1 MCKTFISFLK
11 KIWIDW
17 GENIEKEHSKL
28 FTFNKVVSI
37 ICFLQVDEDPSFL
50 VKQFDILFSR
60 PPSNKLLKVL
70 YCLILNQCFYSSSNQ
85 NIYIS
90 EMFKHITKTNITSD
104 YFRILAVLVAKF
116 GMEEEKVCEM
126 P

>member
-1 MCKTFISFLK
+1 
-11 KIWIDW
+11 
-17 GENIEKEHSKL
+17 
-28 FTFNKVVSI
+28 
-37 ICFLQVDEDPSFL
+37 VDEDPSFL

>member
-1 MCKTFISFLK
+1 LCKTFISFLK

>member
-116 GMEEEKVCEM
+116 GMEEEKVC
-126 P
+126 